1 MQDAFRVMQE
11 AATSQNARKDSNV
24 QSEEGGMGSTVDG
37 GNQSQVTAA
46 PLQQEEERVELTIKE
61 Y

>member
-1 MQDAFRVMQE
+1 MQDAFKVMQE
-11 AATSQNARKDSNV
+11 AAATSQAGRKDSNV

-37 GNQSQVTAA
+37 GNQSQVTGV
-46 PLQQEEERVELTIKE
+46 PQEEERVELTIKE

>member
-1 MQDAFRVMQE
+1 MQE
-11 AATSQNARKDSNV
+11 AATSQAARKDSNV